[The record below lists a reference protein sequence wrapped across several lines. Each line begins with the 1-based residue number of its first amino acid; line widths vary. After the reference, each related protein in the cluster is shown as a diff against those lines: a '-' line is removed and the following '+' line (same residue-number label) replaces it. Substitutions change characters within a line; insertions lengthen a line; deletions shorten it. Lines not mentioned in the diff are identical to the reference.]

1 MNLRTKGEMQTWP
14 KGIKGKS
21 KKKNHQK
28 WILRRMTALGK
39 RPYPAVPIP
48 SAFHYL
54 RIWCREL
61 KMKYNKGYLSLA
73 CRYFEGK
80 IALYIL

>member
-1 MNLRTKGEMQTWP
+1 
-14 KGIKGKS
+14 
-21 KKKNHQK
+21 
-28 WILRRMTALGK
+28 MTALGK